1 MSEVLK
7 TLVLEIEKLK
17 KENNILSTKLSIAI
31 EGLEVLKSDGN
42 INGIPQK
49 TLDEIFLQDQEL
61 PQLRGIRADDIQR

>member
-1 MSEVLK
+1 MSL
-7 TLVLEIEKLK
+7 KLK

-49 TLDEIFLQDQEL
+49 TLDEIILQDKDL
-61 PQLRGIRADDIQR
+61 PQDTNKE

>member
-1 MSEVLK
+1 MSEILQ
-7 TLVLEIEKLK
+7 TLVLEIERLK

-61 PQLRGIRADDIQR
+61 PQDTNTNE

>member
-42 INGIPQK
+42 INSIPQK

-61 PQLRGIRADDIQR
+61 PQDTNKEE

>member
-17 KENNILSTKLSIAI
+17 KENIILSTKLSIAI

-42 INGIPQK
+42 INSIPQK

-61 PQLRGIRADDIQR
+61 PQDTNKEE

>member
-61 PQLRGIRADDIQR
+61 PQDTNKEE

>member
-1 MSEVLK
+1 MSEVLQ

-42 INGIPQK
+42 INSIPQK
-49 TLDEIFLQDQEL
+49 TLDEIFLQDQDL
-61 PQLRGIRADDIQR
+61 PQEDKSP

>member
-42 INGIPQK
+42 INSIPQK
-49 TLDEIFLQDQEL
+49 TLDEIFLQDQDL
-61 PQLRGIRADDIQR
+61 PQEDKSS

>member
-1 MSEVLK
+1 MSEVLQ

-61 PQLRGIRADDIQR
+61 PQDTNTNE

>member
-1 MSEVLK
+1 MSEILQ
-7 TLVLEIEKLK
+7 TLVLEIERLK

-42 INGIPQK
+42 INCIPQK

-61 PQLRGIRADDIQR
+61 PQDTNKEE

>member
-7 TLVLEIEKLK
+7 TLVLEIERLK

-61 PQLRGIRADDIQR
+61 PQDTNKEE

>member
-1 MSEVLK
+1 MSEILQ
-7 TLVLEIEKLK
+7 TLVLEIERLK

-61 PQLRGIRADDIQR
+61 PQDTNKEE

>member
-61 PQLRGIRADDIQR
+61 PQDPNTNE

>member
-1 MSEVLK
+1 MSEVLQ

-42 INGIPQK
+42 INSIPQK
-49 TLDEIFLQDQEL
+49 TLDEIFLQDQDL
-61 PQLRGIRADDIQR
+61 PQEDKSS

>member
-1 MSEVLK
+1 MSDILESLALEVA
-7 TLVLEIEKLK
+7 KLK
-17 KENNILSTKLSIAI
+17 KENNVLSTKLSIAI

-61 PQLRGIRADDIQR
+61 PQDTNKEE

>member
-1 MSEVLK
+1 MSEILQ
-7 TLVLEIEKLK
+7 TLALEIERLK

-61 PQLRGIRADDIQR
+61 PQDTNTNE